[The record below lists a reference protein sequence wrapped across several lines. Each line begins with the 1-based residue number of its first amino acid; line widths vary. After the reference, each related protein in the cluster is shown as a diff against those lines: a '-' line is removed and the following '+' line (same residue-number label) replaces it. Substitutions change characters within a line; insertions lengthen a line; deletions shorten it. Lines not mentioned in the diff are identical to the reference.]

1 MKVQNVPP
9 PSRFMFWCTA
19 PFLVVTLILLPL
31 LARPPE
37 PTGWVIMGVFEL
49 LALFVLIG
57 FWNSE
62 RYWWCWRAVG
72 AIVLVCYLGYL
83 IEMVL
88 SGQWFG
94 NGRRSSATA
103 INALIGLIMFG
114 YPGFMYALFG
124 RFTWRAESEL
134 EVDAD
139 EWSDTEEIDTKSGV

>member
-1 MKVQNVPP
+1 MFGSFARQRHRREQFEKW
-9 PSRFMFWCTA
+9 SRN
-19 PFLVVTLILLPL
+19 L
-31 LARPPE
+31 E
-37 PTGWVIMGVFEL
+37 E
-49 LALFVLIG
+49 
-57 FWNSE
+57 S
-62 RYWWCWRAVG
+62 
-72 AIVLVCYLGYL
+72 GYL